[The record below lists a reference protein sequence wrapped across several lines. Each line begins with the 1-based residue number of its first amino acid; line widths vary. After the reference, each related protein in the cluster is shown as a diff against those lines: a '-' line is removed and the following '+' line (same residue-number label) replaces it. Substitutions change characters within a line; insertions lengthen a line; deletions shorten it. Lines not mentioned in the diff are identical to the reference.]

1 MLVYHAVTYGPLS
14 WESTC
19 EVQTDQLLAVR
30 ITGEW
35 AWHVVAREV
44 CHVPGSST

>member
-35 AWHVVAREV
+35 AWARG
-44 CHVPGSST
+44 CT